1 MKGYGREILVQSII
15 ELKQRN
21 AEEIM
26 LQVATEIEK
35 ALNLY
40 QSCGFQE
47 TSVMEYFNLRLE
59 NETTF

>member
-1 MKGYGREILVQSII
+1 MVQSII
-15 ELKQRN
+15 ELKQKN

-26 LQVATEIEK
+26 LQVATENEK

-59 NETTF
+59 NETTL